1 MAQAGEENLF
11 QEKPC
16 GLETALVIALLVIAL
31 LVIAFL
37 ARVTASWGK
46 ASFWESL
53 IGAWGNG
60 RIVWRKVIAI
70 FLAISS

>member
-16 GLETALVIALLVIAL
+16 GLETALVIAL